1 MNAALAAAEA
11 GQIGKLADWQGN
23 KMESSKQPEEQ
34 ERAGAST
41 RSVEAVVAA
50 LVLAFGALVII
61 GSWKLGSGWTSDGP
75 GAGYFPFYIGSI
87 LCLAGAGIFVQTLLG
102 KGEAGG
108 IFVDREQLRRVST
121 VLFPAALYVLAVS
134 FLGFYMASALYIA
147 LFMLILGKYSWTKSV
162 LTALITSG
170 LLYAMFEMWFKVPL
184 FKSALGF

>member
-1 MNAALAAAEA
+1 
-11 GQIGKLADWQGN
+11 
-23 KMESSKQPEEQ
+23 MESSKQPEEQ

-41 RSVEAVVAA
+41 RSVEAAVAA
-50 LVLAFGALVII
+50 LVLAFGALVIV
-61 GSWKLGSGWTSDGP
+61 GSWQLGSGWTSDGP
-75 GAGYFPFYIGSI
+75 GAGYFPFYIGAI
-87 LCLAGAGIFVQTLLG
+87 LCLAGAGIFVQTMRR
-102 KGEAGG
+102 KDQAGE

-147 LFMLILGKYSWTKSV
+147 LFMVILGKYSWLKSV

-170 LLYAMFEMWFKVPL
+170 MLYAMFEIWFKVPL

>member
-1 MNAALAAAEA
+1 M
-11 GQIGKLADWQGN
+11 
-23 KMESSKQPEEQ
+23 
-34 ERAGAST
+34 

-50 LVLAFGALVII
+50 LVLAFGALVIV

-87 LCLAGAGIFVQTLLG
+87 LCLSGGALLVQALLNKSQAGEV
-102 KGEAGG
+102 
-108 IFVDREQLRRVST
+108 FVDREQLRRVAT
-121 VLFPAALYVLAVS
+121 VLLPAALYVLAVR

-147 LFMLILGKYSWTKSV
+147 LFMVILGKYSWTKSV

-170 LLYAMFEMWFKVPL
+170 LLYTMFEVWFKVPL